1 MFSDIPDVL
10 SVLHFNI
17 INCSVKDVSMSIS
30 VRSKQSIA
38 TLTPNPEHDNKA
50 VPCYV
55 FSQVIDYNLSIFN
68 SYSSV

>member
-38 TLTPNPEHDNKA
+38 TLTPNPERDNKA

>member
-1 MFSDIPDVL
+1 MFSDIPDVP
-10 SVLHFNI
+10 SALHFNI

-30 VRSKQSIA
+30 VCSKQSIA

-50 VPCYV
+50 VPHYV